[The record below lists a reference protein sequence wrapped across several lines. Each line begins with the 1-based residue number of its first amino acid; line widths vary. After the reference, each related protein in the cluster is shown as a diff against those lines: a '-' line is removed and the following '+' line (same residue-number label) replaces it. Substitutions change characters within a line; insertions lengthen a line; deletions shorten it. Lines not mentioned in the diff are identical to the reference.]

1 VGGGGDP
8 ISIYEKPGMVV
19 HIYHPSYVGGRGRR
33 MAVQASLGKNERTYL
48 KNNKSGE
55 NWSGSSKW

>member
-1 VGGGGDP
+1 
-8 ISIYEKPGMVV
+8 MAV